1 MSLKSSSMSITA
13 NTSLAP
19 NNAYT
24 DALRAGCEPPLPLEQ
39 RREKRRI
46 LILSRRAPSFLPWPA
61 RVGARPSVLS
71 FLGPRP
77 RAVEARPDPTQRT
90 PAQHG
95 RKLHD
100 HPLDTTE
107 PGTPDF
113 AKLLQDFLLAGAG
126 YNLFSFVSYSA
137 VRIVV
142 LYAAAFTY
150 PGQERTITTFGAL
163 LGQAK
168 AQIKGPLLTLAFVYI
183 LETFSF
189 VSLTAM
195 ASLLGLLEA
204 KQYLA
209 TLLVASLLG
218 FAAVV
223 CLEYF
228 SFLCSFSVV
237 VAVAEPD
244 CYGAAALGKAWRLA
258 NGNKRQV
265 VLYLA
270 VTGALSAAVSPVHT
284 LARTNNSV
292 ELGLLLG
299 FVYALLL
306 ALVQLFSDCAMTAFY
321 YERRDWIP

>member
-1 MSLKSSSMSITA
+1 MEIGQNK
-13 NTSLAP
+13 
-19 NNAYT
+19 
-24 DALRAGCEPPLPLEQ
+24 
-39 RREKRRI
+39 
-46 LILSRRAPSFLPWPA
+46 APSFF
-61 RVGARPSVLS
+61 S
-71 FLGPRP
+71 FLREGLLLPSRNW
-77 RAVEARPDPTQRT
+77 RLFTSVCALILASTKLIELAV
-90 PAQHG
+90 
-95 RKLHD
+95 
-100 HPLDTTE
+100 HPLAADETKLDIKALNTTE
-107 PGTPDF
+107 PGSPDF
-113 AKLLQDFLLAGAG
+113 AKLLQNLLLAGAG
-126 YNLFSFVSYSA
+126 YNLFSFVSHSA
-137 VRIVV
+137 VQIVV
-142 LYAAAFTY
+142 LFAAAFTY
-150 PGQERTITTFGAL
+150 PGQEHTITTFGAL

-168 AQIKGPLLTLAFVYI
+168 AQIKGPLLTLAFGYI

-189 VSLTAM
+189 VPLTAM

-204 KQYLA
+204 KQYLV
-209 TLLVASLLG
+209 TSLVASLLG

-237 VAVAEPD
+237 VAVAEPG

-292 ELGLLLG
+292 ALGLLLG

-321 YERRDWIP
+321 YERS

>member
-1 MSLKSSSMSITA
+1 METGQNK
-13 NTSLAP
+13 
-19 NNAYT
+19 
-24 DALRAGCEPPLPLEQ
+24 
-39 RREKRRI
+39 
-46 LILSRRAPSFLPWPA
+46 APSFF
-61 RVGARPSVLS
+61 S
-71 FLGPRP
+71 FLREGLLLPSRNW
-77 RAVEARPDPTQRT
+77 RLFTSVCALILASTKLIELAV
-90 PAQHG
+90 
-95 RKLHD
+95 
-100 HPLDTTE
+100 HPLADETKLDIKPLNTTE

-113 AKLLQDFLLAGAG
+113 AKLLHDLLLAGAG
-126 YNLFSFVSYSA
+126 YNIFSFVSHSA

-142 LYAAAFTY
+142 LFAAAFTY

-163 LGQAK
+163 LDLGQAK

-189 VSLTAM
+189 VPLTAV

-204 KQYLA
+204 KQYLV
-209 TLLVASLLG
+209 TLLLASLLG

-237 VAVAEPD
+237 VAVAEPG

-292 ELGLLLG
+292 ALGLLLG

-321 YERRDWIP
+321 YERS